1 MNTQIEQQ
9 YHGWTIVVNEEQN
22 MCSHYSFDLTDPRGK
37 PSHVSMGGDNVERTL
52 ERAKEMIDL
61 ELEMEQ

>member
-1 MNTQIEQQ
+1 
-9 YHGWTIVVNEEQN
+9 

-37 PSHVSMGGDNVERTL
+37 SSHVSMGGDNVERTL